1 MSKPNS
7 EVMAIILAGGK
18 SERLSV
24 FTEKSALPSL
34 PFAGKFRIID
44 FTLSNCVNSGLD
56 DIMLLTQYRPLSLN
70 EHIGN
75 GKPWDLDRQ
84 HGGVRIVSPYLGRKE
99 GGWDKGTAD
108 AVYQNIEE
116 LLEENS
122 DNVLILAG
130 DHIYKMDYSKMLNF
144 HLENKADATIA
155 VIEVPAESAS
165 RYGIISVNKK
175 GEVEDFEEKP
185 RRPRS
190 NLASMGIYIFNKEVL
205 ISVLNR
211 DAGDPNS
218 QHDFGRNIIP
228 LMLDNGNRVMAY
240 AFKDYWRDVGTVQS
254 YWEAHMELLESPPR
268 LDLYERDWVIYTR
281 SQERPPAIVS
291 SKAHLERSL
300 ISHGCQV
307 RGTVIHS
314 VLSPGVIVEEGAVV
328 RDSVIMG
335 DAVIGK
341 NSVLDHVIVDSE
353 AVIGA
358 NSLIGYGEDNTQNKL
373 EPRNLHTGIT
383 VIGSRAHLPEGV
395 KIGRNCKVGHD
406 LRPENF
412 GQLELPSGGTIEA
425 R

>member
-281 SQERPPAIVS
+281 SQERPP
-291 SKAHLERSL
+291 LSL
-300 ISHGCQV
+300 APKRI
-307 RGTVIHS
+307 
-314 VLSPGVIVEEGAVV
+314 
-328 RDSVIMG
+328 
-335 DAVIGK
+335 
-341 NSVLDHVIVDSE
+341 
-353 AVIGA
+353 
-358 NSLIGYGEDNTQNKL
+358 
-373 EPRNLHTGIT
+373 
-383 VIGSRAHLPEGV
+383 
-395 KIGRNCKVGHD
+395 
-406 LRPENF
+406 
-412 GQLELPSGGTIEA
+412 
-425 R
+425 